1 MLTLIFISHK
11 ELRLSLED
19 GLGTGIFLKAY
30 KIFSDIFEKEDLDA
44 IESKYAE
51 NNY

>member
-1 MLTLIFISHK
+1 MNYLLISLK
-11 ELRLSLED
+11 ELRLILED
-19 GLGTGIFLKAY
+19 GLGTGIFLRAY
-30 KIFSDIFEKEDLDA
+30 KIFSNIFEKEDLDA